1 MKQKTKI
8 ITLLFTAIIFG
19 LSGNVN
25 AQTFEEYK
33 KQREQ
38 ELQQFKEEREKQI
51 QQLAEEYD
59 KYVEQRD
66 QEFAGYLKTRWT
78 QFQVFQGLDM
88 PEEPK
93 PDIAP
98 LFTEPDRPKPPE
110 VLPTIIPELRIKPD
124 DVPRPILPRITKQ
137 EPEGFPTN
145 TRDFDFYGFNVIFD
159 YDKELEKKPN
169 GQANEESI
177 GNYFEAVS
185 STNYNHLVNQLTGY
199 KDLMNM
205 NDWGYYLMVKKAAS
219 MIAGMDEKTSKLLTW
234 FILLRSG
241 YKVKI
246 AYFQNDVFLLIP
258 IINQVYGKNFFMLDN
273 LNYYLME
280 GELLELYTYETD
292 FQDAQKVF
300 DLNIYHPLSLGG
312 ELAER
317 TFNFNYEGTEAPIS
331 IAYNSN
337 IIDFFKDYPLSDIK
351 VYFDAV
357 VSPTAKE
364 SLATN
369 FIPLIREKTEL
380 QAVNLLLNFVQTAFQ
395 YKTDQDQFGYEKF
408 FFAEEAFYY
417 PYCDCEDR
425 SVLFAYLVK
434 SLLGLEVIGLNYPG
448 HIATAIKF
456 NESVNGDYISYNG
469 ENYVVSDPTYIN
481 APVGLTMPQYASET
495 AEIITLNNNYGLRKT
510 EDKIWQEIIASGGNR
525 GANSGDII
533 IDAGGNATLTGY
545 ITESFSFSNINT
557 TANGDPSMF
566 ALKLDAEMN
575 PIWFAP
581 ASVEGAAFGYTIV
594 PDKEGNTYVG
604 GTFRG
609 EMEMNGKKLKTGE
622 VSDVFVAKLNN
633 KGQLLWLEKA
643 NIDTVSQDN
652 FLNFVSKFNPR
663 GRHLGNDLYFETGD
677 FKNYGLNLT
686 IEGEIYFAGAF
697 NKNTGMNVTEMS
709 FDELG
714 EFNVITAIKQENDKL
729 IGQEYDKTIAGLF
742 AVMNLMNS
750 SGVSIPGP
758 DAQAVLD
765 KYNPKFKTL
774 AHDIY
779 EGIGNIHFLK
789 NNNGIVTLKTKNEN
803 DVYIDKM
810 RISNNTK
817 AKITCLQNGDARL
830 DILSGITLGKRW
842 VVWYDLNYVVM
853 YKKSGDMLFDFA
865 SDHTQRTM
873 NLRDDILY

>member
-1 MKQKTKI
+1 MKHKTTI

-33 KQREQ
+33 KQREL
-38 ELQQFKEEREKQI
+38 EMQQFKEEREKQI

-66 QEFAGYLKTRWT
+66 QEFSDYLKIRWT
-78 QFQVFQGLDM
+78 QFQVFQGLDI

-93 PDIAP
+93 PDVAP

-124 DVPRPILPRITKQ
+124 EIPRPILPRIIKQ
-137 EPEGFPTN
+137 EPEDFPTN
-145 TRDFDFYGFNVIFD
+145 TRDFDFYGFTVVFD
-159 YDKELEKKPN
+159 FDKKLEKTFSGN
-169 GQANEESI
+169 ATEESI
-177 GNYFEAVS
+177 SNYFAAMS
-185 STNYNHLVNQLTGY
+185 NTNYNHLINQLTGY
-199 KDLMNM
+199 KDQMNM
-205 NDWGYYLMVKKAAS
+205 NDWGYYLMVKKAAA
-219 MIAGMDEKTSKLLTW
+219 MIAGMDEQTSNLLTW

-246 AYFQNDVFLLIP
+246 AYFQNDAFLLIP
-258 IINQVYGKNFFMLDN
+258 IINQVYGKNFFILDN

-300 DLNIYHPLSLGG
+300 DLNIYHPLSLG
-312 ELAER
+312 EEVAER

-331 IAYNSN
+331 ITYNSN
-337 IIDFFKDYPLSDIK
+337 IINFYNDYPLSDIK

-364 SLATN
+364 SLAYN
-369 FIPLIREKTEL
+369 FIPLIRDKTEL

-456 NESVNGDYISYNG
+456 NETVNGDYISYNG
-469 ENYVVSDPTYIN
+469 DNYVVSDPTYIN

-495 AEIITLNNNYGLRKT
+495 AEIIALTNNYSLRKT
-510 EDKIWQEIIASGGNR
+510 EDKIWQEVISAGGNR
-525 GANSGDII
+525 GANSGDIF
-533 IDAGGNATLTGY
+533 IDSDGNATLTGY
-545 ITESFSFSNINT
+545 IAGSFSFSNIS
-557 TANGDPSMF
+557 ANGNGEATMF

-575 PIWFAP
+575 PYWFAL
-581 ASVEGAAFGYTIV
+581 ADVKGTAFGYTIM

-609 EMEMNGKKLKTGE
+609 EMEINGKKLKTGE
-622 VSDVFVAKLNN
+622 EPDVFVVKLDNN
-633 KGQLLWLEKA
+633 GQLLWLEKA
-643 NIDTVSQDN
+643 NIDTVNQDN
-652 FLNFVSKFNPR
+652 FLNFVSKFNTR
-663 GRHLGNDLYFETGD
+663 GSHLGNDLYFETGD

-686 IEGEIYFAGAF
+686 IEDEIYFAGAF
-697 NKNTGMNVTEMS
+697 NKSTGMNITEMS
-709 FDELG
+709 FDEIG
-714 EFNVITAIKQENDKL
+714 EFNAVTAIKEENDRL
-729 IGQEYDKTIAGLF
+729 IIQDYNKTIAGLF
-742 AVMNLMNS
+742 AVMNLMKN
-750 SGVSIPGP
+750 SGVSIPGS
-758 DAQAVLD
+758 DAQGVLD
-765 KYNPKFKTL
+765 KYNPRFKML
-774 AHDIY
+774 AQEIY

-789 NNNGIVTLKTKNEN
+789 NSNGIVTLKTKNEK

-810 RISNNTK
+810 RISNNSK

-830 DILSGITLGKRW
+830 DILSGIRLGKAFIW
-842 VVWYDLNYVVM
+842 FDLNYVIM
-853 YKKSGDMLFDFA
+853 YKKNGDMLFDFA

-873 NLRDDILY
+873 NLRDDILH